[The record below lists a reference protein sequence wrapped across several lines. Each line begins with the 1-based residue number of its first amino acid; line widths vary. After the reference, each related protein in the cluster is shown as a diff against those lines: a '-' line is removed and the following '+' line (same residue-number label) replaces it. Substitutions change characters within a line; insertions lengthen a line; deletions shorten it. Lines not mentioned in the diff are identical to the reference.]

1 MSTVT
6 KQAREALGA
15 RLREIRQNA
24 QLTARAL
31 ASHCGWHFTKVS
43 KLEHGTQNPSED
55 DLHKWCKA
63 CGATHQL
70 PDLMATV
77 RTIESMYVEWRRSLH
92 SGMTRG
98 QKARIPLYERTQLFR
113 IYEPGVIPGLFQTA
127 DYASAIIAHVI
138 ELDQIPNDLEQAVA
152 ARMERQHVLHTGDRR
167 FLVVLEEQAL
177 RTRVG
182 DAVDVMT
189 DQLNHLLTIMSSQ
202 HRISLGI
209 IPSMG
214 HRHTW
219 LSVGFWIFDRNTVH
233 IDTPSAELTIT
244 QRSEIAV
251 FEKKFS
257 RHQQSAVYGQEARG
271 LINKAIADLSSE
283 PNHLS

>member
-31 ASHCGWHFTKVS
+31 ASSCGWHFTKVS

-55 DLHKWCKA
+55 DLHNWCKSCNA
-63 CGATHQL
+63 LDQL
-70 PDLMATV
+70 PDLIATV
-77 RTIESMYVEWRRSLH
+77 RTIESMYVEWRRSLR
-92 SGMTRG
+92 SGMTHG
-98 QKARIPLYERTQLFR
+98 QKARIPLYERTALFR
-113 IYEPGVIPGLFQTA
+113 IYEPGIVPGLFQTA

-138 ELDQIPNDLEQAVA
+138 ELDQLPNDLEQAVA

-182 DAVDVMT
+182 DDPAIMI
-189 DQLNHLLTIMSSQ
+189 DQLNRLLEIALQ

-214 HRHTW
+214 RRHTW
-219 LSVGFWIFDRNTVH
+219 LSVGFWIFDRHTVH
-233 IDTPSAELTIT
+233 IDTPTAELTIT
-244 QRSEIAV
+244 QHGEIAV
-251 FEKKFS
+251 FEKKFL
-257 RHQQSAVYGQEARG
+257 RHQQSAVYSQQARG

-283 PNHLS
+283 PTI